1 MKGFCFLGVVFI
13 MVFSFLSCSSV
24 PQKEVPVDYRSLI
37 INADDLCQDRRTTD
51 AILKCYNEGIV
62 TSTTAFV
69 NFPDSIELLKEV
81 HEQYPDF
88 PIGIHLNMTFGKPV
102 LPLEEIPTMVN
113 KTGDFWNED
122 QILTHI
128 ADIEYEEVKKE
139 IRAQIELFLSSGVPL
154 DHLDYHNHIL
164 ALYTPF
170 HQIVREIAVEKNLP
184 IRNPVPVSA
193 YRKIKVS
200 SGGGDSAAI
209 SKLIVYGML
218 HPFKSIPMMKKVGVD
233 AFIEQER
240 KTKEYGIKTPD
251 WFVDVFYENADNE
264 TFLSIIDQLPNGVL
278 EIMCHP
284 GSSENEIKILTNPEI
299 KSKIEEKGIVL
310 TDFTSSF

>member
-1 MKGFCFLGVVFI
+1 MKNLCFLGLLIMFFI
-13 MVFSFLSCSSV
+13 FNSCSSV
-24 PQKEVPVDYRSLI
+24 PQKEVSADYRSLI
-37 INADDLCQDRRTTD
+37 INADDLCLDRRTND

-102 LPLEEIPTMVN
+102 LPPEEIQTMVN
-113 KTGDFWNED
+113 KNGDFWNED

-128 ADIEYEEVKKE
+128 ADIDYEEVKKE

-184 IRNPVPVSA
+184 IRNPVPVSS

-251 WFVDVFYENADNE
+251 WFIDVFYENADNE
-264 TFLSIIDQLPNGVL
+264 TFLSIIDQLPNGVS

-284 GSSENEIKILTNPEI
+284 GSSENEIKILTDPEI

-310 TDFTSSF
+310 TDFSK